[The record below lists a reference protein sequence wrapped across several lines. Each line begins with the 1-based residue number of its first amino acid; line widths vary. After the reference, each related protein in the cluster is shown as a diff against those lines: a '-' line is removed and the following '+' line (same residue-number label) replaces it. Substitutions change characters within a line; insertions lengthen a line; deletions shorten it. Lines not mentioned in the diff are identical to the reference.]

1 MNFQAV
7 DIHAGYVPGI
17 DILRGL
23 SIEARDGEVTT
34 VIGANGVGKSTFLK
48 CAIGQLRPHS
58 GTISYGDLDLTRLET
73 HDLVRHGIAYLA
85 QGRNIFPHMSVL
97 ENLQMG
103 VWSIRDDRDRCS
115 GAIERAFEG
124 APILGDFKH
133 RRAGEMSGGQQRVLE
148 IQRALMTDP
157 TLLLIDEPSVGLD
170 PKMTDMIYDHLRAL
184 ASDHRHTIL
193 IVDQNVIAGTDI
205 ADHIYVLEL
214 GANKFDCTKRDFDGT
229 YRETIAEW
237 LI

>member
-1 MNFQAV
+1 MNFRAV
-7 DIHAGYVPGI
+7 DVHAGYVSGI

-48 CAIGQLRPHS
+48 CAIGQIRPHA
-58 GTISYGDLDLTRLET
+58 GTISYGELDLTRLET
-73 HDLVRHGIAYLA
+73 HDLVRLGIAYLA

-97 ENLQMG
+97 ENLEMG
-103 VWSIRDDRDRCS
+103 VWSIRGDKDRCRKTL
-115 GAIERAFEG
+115 ERALEG
-124 APILGDFKH
+124 APILGDFRH
-133 RRAGEMSGGQQRVLE
+133 RKAGEMSGGQQRVLE

-170 PKMTDMIYDHLRAL
+170 PKMTGMIYDHLRML

-193 IVDQNVIAGTDI
+193 IVDQNVIAGTDV

-214 GANKFDCTKRDFDGT
+214 GANKFDCTKEDFDKS
-229 YRETIAEW
+229 YRKTIAEW